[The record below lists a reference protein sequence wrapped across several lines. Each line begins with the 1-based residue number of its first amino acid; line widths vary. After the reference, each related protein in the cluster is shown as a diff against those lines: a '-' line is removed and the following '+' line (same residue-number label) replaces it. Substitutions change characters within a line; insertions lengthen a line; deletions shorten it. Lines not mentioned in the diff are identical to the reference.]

1 MLFYI
6 VIYVL
11 TVRKFKQTMILDSFA
26 ELAIAAK
33 LSTSAYSP
41 INFNSFP
48 IAVTETKQGLYK
60 EYTVDKVD
68 DSKVIKI

>member
-1 MLFYI
+1 
-6 VIYVL
+6 
-11 TVRKFKQTMILDSFA
+11 MILDSFA